1 MVRRVF
7 ACCPR
12 RQDCGQI
19 CHDAGHVRRGLDW
32 LPGRCQSARPVHVL
46 YQDFGLAERVVLKPV
61 ACSYK
66 V

>member
-12 RQDCGQI
+12 RQDRSQI

-46 YQDFGLAERVVLKPV
+46 YQDFGLAERVD
-61 ACSYK
+61 
-66 V
+66 